1 MSISKDDVSH
11 QKVEQKINE
20 LKTRYPI
27 ATAILERIPSM
38 DLKEVVSVILLAD
51 GVRWLLKV
59 RAMRLISMEDK
70 DVDEQKVQQ
79 KINDLRTN
87 YPLAAAILE
96 RVHNMDLKETTTAM
110 FIVDGLELLLR
121 IRAMLILQ
129 S

>member
-1 MSISKDDVSH
+1 MSISEDDVSH
-11 QKVEQKINE
+11 QNVQQKINE
-20 LKTRYPI
+20 LKTKYPI

-96 RVHNMDLKETTTAM
+96 RLHDMDLKETTTAM
-110 FIVDGLELLLR
+110 FIVDGLDLLLR

>member
-1 MSISKDDVSH
+1 MSISKDDVSQ

-96 RVHNMDLKETTTAM
+96 RVHNMDLKETTTVM

>member
-96 RVHNMDLKETTTAM
+96 RLHNMDLKETTTAM

>member
-1 MSISKDDVSH
+1 MSISEDDVSH
-11 QKVEQKINE
+11 QKMQQKINE
-20 LKTRYPI
+20 LKTKYPI

-96 RVHNMDLKETTTAM
+96 RLHDMDLKETTTAM
-110 FIVDGLELLLR
+110 FIVDGLDLLLR

>member
-1 MSISKDDVSH
+1 MSISEDDVSH
-11 QKVEQKINE
+11 QKVQQKINE
-20 LKTRYPI
+20 LKTKYPI

-79 KINDLRTN
+79 KITDLRTN

-96 RVHNMDLKETTTAM
+96 RLHNMDLKETTTAM
-110 FIVDGLELLLR
+110 FIVDGLDLLLR